1 MEKRFENLMVK
12 GTDTG
17 YRYMGTL
24 EEAQTLGIL
33 YDKGN
38 LDRRICTNILE
49 KDSYAEPILHC
60 KAIGCEKISDCTLK
74 TDVFD
79 KRVECEE
86 FDTLEK
92 EVIQTVVY
100 YNELIN
106 SAVVFEV
113 VGDFCV
119 GNHGFDTINELIEDI
134 YSSDNSPFAMTTEH
148 KSSLDEFM
156 EVLEKNNNLVFFSYL
171 NSDFTDDDV
180 DYYYRSLKGKK
191 IRTIVDILKEM

>member
-33 YDKGN
+33 YDKGD
-38 LDRRICTNILE
+38 LERRLCGNILE

-113 VGDFCV
+113 LGDFCV
-119 GNHGFDTINELIEDI
+119 GNHGFDNINELIDDI
-134 YSSDNSPFAMTTEH
+134 YSSSNSPFVMITED
-148 KSSLDEFM
+148 KVSFNKFM
-156 EVLEKNNNLVFFSYL
+156 KALESENNLVYFSYI